1 MSNVQATAT
10 DVLERIDD
18 AFFALDEQWRF
29 TYLNEQAEEVLGV
42 DSDDILG
49 EVVWEAFEPAV
60 GTTFQKEYE
69 RAMATQQQVSFEEYY
84 PPLSMWLEVTA
95 YPSESGLSVYFRDV
109 TDRVE
114 RERELEQYETVV
126 ETVEDGI
133 YVVDEDGTFTMVNDA
148 YAEILGY
155 DREELLGS
163 NVSMV
168 VDRETAEQ
176 AASLE
181 SELRAGTRDTATL
194 EAAIERKD
202 GREIEAE
209 ATFSLLPTGDRVG
222 VVRNVTE
229 RAQRERELHRVQD
242 LLEQTKRIANVGG
255 WEIDPESMDVF
266 WSENLYDI
274 LGVEH
279 GEEPS
284 LEDALDVY
292 VEEDRQDV
300 AEAVERGLDGEHF
313 EVEARIERPDGEIR
327 WLRIQGEPKVEDREV
342 TLLRGAVQDITEQKK
357 REQRLELYE
366 RVVATVEDGVY
377 AVDNDDTFVMV
388 NDAFC
393 EMTGYDRSELL
404 GEPSTMIK
412 DESVRQQADQLVAEL
427 ADGRRTKASLE
438 FDLRPADGD
447 GIPVESRFDRFEFD
461 DSIGRCGVVREM
473 ADRKRFERQLVE
485 IHEIS
490 RSLVRAG
497 SNDEIIDIATDAL
510 REVLDAPAALYF
522 EYDEARDELGPPV
535 VDDPSDILDIEIPAV
550 TPDEQSI
557 TGLVYES
564 GEARYVPD
572 VQDLPQYEQPHEG
585 APIQSAIA
593 APVGDEGVLGA
604 IAAERGAFDEQMR
617 QLVEIVAT
625 NVSAALDRVADEQQL
640 RHRVVQQEG
649 VTEFGK
655 LALTDRDIDELM
667 ADATRLIAETL
678 GTDYCKVLD
687 LEASGEQLLLRQGV
701 GWDEGIVGNTRIS
714 ATADDSQAAHTL
726 ANDEPIVVS
735 DLDTETR
742 FSGPALLTEHDVTSG
757 ISTII
762 GPIDDPWGILSA
774 HDTDSREFS
783 EYDVNFLQSIAN
795 ILASAIERHMDEV
808 ELRERRDQL
817 AALNDINSLVH
828 SLSESM
834 FGLSSKNE
842 IEQLVCDR
850 LGASDS
856 YEFAW
861 VGATDDGT
869 VVLDAEAGVEGYLDG
884 LDLSID
890 DPAGEPGP
898 TAMAHRTG
906 EMQVIQDVRTD
917 PRYEQWREHAESY
930 GYHASASIPIADGE
944 MHGTLNVYSTRPD
957 AFDGEERDALRR
969 LGSVVAYALSS
980 VERDR
985 ELQRERNRLE
995 FMNRLLRHNLLN
1007 SLNVVKARLDL
1018 LDGRVDYEVHDD
1030 LEVATDRTQEMID
1043 FVQTVRKVT
1052 KVIGRGK
1059 EQELEPQPID
1069 DVLESRVVRAQQ
1081 TYPDAAFHLE
1091 SLPSADVIADDL
1103 LGEVLDNILINAV
1116 QHNPVEEPQIW
1127 IDTSADEAC
1136 VTVTIADDGPGIPD
1150 DRKDAIF
1157 DRESMDLHDPG
1168 SGFGLYLVGEIV
1180 ASYGGEITVD
1190 DNEHGGATFRLT
1202 FERPAD

>member
-1 MSNVQATAT
+1 MSDVHATAT

-29 TYLNEQAEEVLGV
+29 TYLNEQAEDVLDV
-42 DSDDILG
+42 DREDILG

-60 GTTFQKEYE
+60 GTAFQEEYE

-84 PPLSMWLEVTA
+84 PPLSVWLEVTA
-95 YPSESGLSVYFRDV
+95 YPSETGLSVYFRDV
-109 TDRVE
+109 SDRVE
-114 RERELEQYETVV
+114 REQELEQYETIV

-133 YVVDEDGTFTMVNDA
+133 YVVDADGTFTMVNDA
-148 YAEILGY
+148 YAEMLGY

-176 AASLE
+176 AAGLE
-181 SELRAGTRDTATL
+181 AELRTGTRDTASL
-194 EAAIERKD
+194 EGTMYGKD

-209 ATFSLLPTGDRVG
+209 ATFSLLPTGNRVG
-222 VVRNVTE
+222 VVRDITD
-229 RAQRERELHRVQD
+229 RIQREHELLRVRD
-242 LLEQTKRIANVGG
+242 MLEQTKRIADVGG

-266 WSENLYDI
+266 WSEHLFDI

-284 LEDALDVY
+284 LEDALDIY
-292 VEEDRQDV
+292 VEEDRQCV
-300 AEAVERGLDGEHF
+300 ADAVERGFDGDPF

-327 WLRIQGEPKVEDREV
+327 WLRIQGEPRVEGREV
-342 TLLRGAVQDITEQKK
+342 TLLRGAVQDVTEQKE

-377 AVDNDDTFVMV
+377 AVDDDDRFIMV

-393 EMTGYDRSELL
+393 EMTGYDRAELL

-412 DESVRQQADQLVAEL
+412 DEPVQRQADQLVAEL
-427 ADGRRTKASLE
+427 ADDQRAEASLE
-438 FDLRPADGD
+438 FELHAADGETL
-447 GIPVESRFDRFEFD
+447 PVESRFDRLQFN

-473 ADRKRFERQLVE
+473 SDRKRFEQRLVE

-490 RSLVRAG
+490 RNLVRAG

-522 EYDEARDELGPPV
+522 EYDETRDVLGPPV
-535 VDDPSDILDIEIPAV
+535 VDDPSDILNTEFPAV
-550 TPDEQSI
+550 TPGEQSI
-557 TGLVYES
+557 TGQVYDT
-564 GEARYVPD
+564 GEARYFPD
-572 VQDLPQYEQPHEG
+572 VREAPQYEQPYERF
-585 APIQSAIA
+585 PVQSAVA

-604 IAAERGAFDEQMR
+604 IAADRGAFDDQMR
-617 QLVEIVAT
+617 QLVEIIAT
-625 NVSAALDRVADEQQL
+625 NVGAALDRVEDEQQL

-667 ADATRLIAETL
+667 ADAARLVAETL
-678 GTDYCKVLD
+678 DTDYCKVLD
-687 LEASGEQLLLRQGV
+687 LDESGEQLLLRQGI
-701 GWDEGIVGNTRIS
+701 GWDESLVGNTRIS
-714 ATADDSQAAHTL
+714 ATDDDSQAAYTL
-726 ANDEPIVVS
+726 ASDEPIVVS

-742 FSGPALLTEHDVTSG
+742 FSGPDFLTDHDVTSG

-762 GPIDDPWGILSA
+762 GPVDDPWGILGV
-774 HDTDSREFS
+774 HDTDHREFS
-783 EYDVNFLQSIAN
+783 EYDVNFLQSVAN
-795 ILASAIERHMDEV
+795 ILASAIERHRDEV

-834 FGLSSKNE
+834 FGLSSKDD

-850 LGASDS
+850 LAASDS

-861 VGATDDGT
+861 IGAAEGGN
-869 VVLDAEAGVEGYLDG
+869 VAAEAGVEDYLDEVA
-884 LDLSID
+884 LSID
-890 DPAGEPGP
+890 DPADEPGP
-898 TAMAHRTG
+898 TTAAHRTG
-906 EMQVIQDVRTD
+906 EMQIVQDVRTD
-917 PRYEQWREHAESY
+917 PRYEQWRDHAESY
-930 GYHASASIPIADGE
+930 GYHASASIPISDGE
-944 MHGTLNVYSTRPD
+944 MHGTLNVYSARSD

-1030 LEVATDRTQEMID
+1030 LEIATDRTQEMID

-1081 TYPDAAFHLE
+1081 TYSQAAFHLE
-1091 SLPSADVIADDL
+1091 SLPSADVVADDL

-1116 QHNPVEEPQIW
+1116 QHNTNEEPQIW
-1127 IDTSADEAC
+1127 IDTSVYEEC
-1136 VTVTIADDGPGIPD
+1136 VTVAISDDGPGIPD
-1150 DRKDAIF
+1150 ERKETIF
-1157 DRESMDLHDPG
+1157 DRQSMDLHDPG
-1168 SGFGLYLVGEIV
+1168 SGFGLYLVGEIM
-1180 ASYGGEITVD
+1180 ASYGGDIAVE
-1190 DNEHGGATFRLT
+1190 DNDHGGATFRLT
-1202 FERPAD
+1202 FDRPGD